1 MDYAAFDAIM
11 REGIIVRWIVP
22 AALIAATLVGV
33 VWYFISKHR
42 NGIASDRSLG
52 FMLVMAAALVLS
64 VIISIDRT
72 KNMIYDLQNQ
82 SYAVVHGEYERKF
95 TRVGR
100 DMEYVTGIT
109 TDDEKHIWLRQ
120 PIRLA
125 SAAKPATAISPKAST
140 QQRCG
145 MELNHTALSHLSPT
159 SRYPKN
165 KKKKA
170 PVPIGAGAS
179 YVENYFID
187 MASMGQCL
195 SQTPQ
200 P

>member
-22 AALIAATLVGV
+22 AALAAATLVGV
-33 VWYFISKHR
+33 VWCFISKHR
-42 NGIASDRSLG
+42 HGIASDRSLG

-120 PIRLA
+120 PISIDSKTSNGYLPEGKY
-125 SAAKPATAISPKAST
+125 AATVWY
-140 QQRCG
+140 G
-145 MELNHTALSHLSPT
+145 VESHCIAAFIPDE
-159 SRYPKN
+159 
-165 KKKKA
+165 
-170 PVPIGAGAS
+170 PIPD
-179 YVENYFID
+179 E
-187 MASMGQCL
+187 
-195 SQTPQ
+195 
-200 P
+200 